1 MLPWNYG
8 FHWNLGTLFFL
19 GAFYTVL
26 SVVATTVIVAALRSR
41 RELAAHQEESIRWH
55 SDFHDLP
62 AADRVCRH
70 VLTGE
75 LRRREC
81 PHAFDCR
88 ECETH
93 ANLIARHPL
102 PASPETEEDI
112 FGMSFPLDRFY
123 HRGHT
128 WARKE
133 ADGTVT
139 IGLDDLGKR
148 LLGAPEDVRLPQ
160 AGARIQ
166 TNGTAFHVSKRNAD
180 IAVLAPVDGEVVE
193 TGGPKDE
200 WYLRV
205 RPEAASELAF
215 RHLLRGAEIRP
226 WLLRSGGLQFALTAE
241 GAAPTLAD
249 GGVPVADIAASYPQ
263 ADWDA
268 VCGRDVS
275 AAVKCGADRA
285 RRPSPRSEGPGC
297 GHGGLTE
304 PGLGHAVVFLHPQ
317 VGPYRRRTALLRSN
331 ERRRYDHLSVAPG
344 LHAFV
349 LGGTKSGG
357 SAAPSPKK

>member
-8 FHWNLGTLFFL
+8 FHWNPGTVIFL

-26 SVVATTVIVAALRSR
+26 VVVAATLIAAALRSR

-75 LRRREC
+75 FERREC

-93 ANLIARHPL
+93 ARLIAMRPVAQ
-102 PASPETEEDI
+102 PPDAEEEI

-128 WARKE
+128 WARPE
-133 ADGTVT
+133 SDGTVT
-139 IGLDDLGKR
+139 IGLDDLGQR
-148 LLGAPEDVRLPQ
+148 LLGVPDTVRLPA
-160 AGARIQ
+160 AGAHIQ
-166 TNGTAFHVSKRNAD
+166 ANGTAFHVSKRGAD
-180 IAVLAPVDGEVVE
+180 IAVLSPVDGEVVA
-193 TGGPKDE
+193 GGSSASG
-200 WYLRV
+200 WYLKV
-205 RPEAASELAF
+205 KPDSTGELAT

-226 WLLRSGGLQFALTAE
+226 WLLREMERLQLALTAE
-241 GAAPTLAD
+241 GAAPALAD
-249 GGVPVADIAASYPQ
+249 GGIPVADIAASYPR

-268 VCGRDVS
+268 VCGEMFL
-275 AAVKCGADRA
+275 
-285 RRPSPRSEGPGC
+285 RP
-297 GHGGLTE
+297 
-304 PGLGHAVVFLHPQ
+304 
-317 VGPYRRRTALLRSN
+317 
-331 ERRRYDHLSVAPG
+331 
-344 LHAFV
+344 
-349 LGGTKSGG
+349 
-357 SAAPSPKK
+357 